1 MSRKKELK
9 RAYRERQ
16 RHLGLIEI
24 GCAVC
29 GRLWLDL
36 SMTPDTYRNGLF
48 FKLQAG
54 LHSNPRMNACFAA
67 HQDAL
72 TVLIGEQ
79 LPFEDNNLS
88 EVQAMIEDELRLRAT
103 PGTEI
108 LVRLPG
114 S

>member
-1 MSRKKELK
+1 MSRKRELK

-16 RHLGLIEI
+16 RHLGLVEI
-24 GCAVC
+24 SCAEC

-36 SMTPDTYRNGLF
+36 SMTPETYKNGLL

-54 LHSNPRMNACFAA
+54 LHPNPRMSACFAA

-72 TVLIGEQ
+72 TVVIREQ
-79 LPFEDNNLS
+79 LPFEDSSLS
-88 EVQAMIEDELRLRAT
+88 EVQAIIEDELRLRAT

-108 LVRLPG
+108 LVRLPRF
-114 S
+114 